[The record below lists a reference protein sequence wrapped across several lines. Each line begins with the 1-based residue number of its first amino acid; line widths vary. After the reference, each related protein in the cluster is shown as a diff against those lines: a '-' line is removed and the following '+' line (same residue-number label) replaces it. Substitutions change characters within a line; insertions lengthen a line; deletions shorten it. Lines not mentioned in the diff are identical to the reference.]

1 MKYKLKSIWI
11 RSMSWEYWPFALVY
25 GPIIPFYLWYSIRA
39 RSFFFF
45 SASNPTIQNG
55 GFLMESKY
63 AIDTIIPSKY
73 RPPSVFF
80 KPGVPFE
87 EIVLQINAQ
96 EFGLPLIVKPDI
108 GGKGVGVHKVDSII
122 ALKEVVSIFTVP
134 FIIQPFIELPNEIGL
149 FYINIPGSGKPFITG
164 IVEKQ
169 FLIITGDGKHTIL
182 ELLEMNPRY
191 LLQIPTLMKHY
202 RQDIHRILPDKVQE
216 LLVPFGNH
224 ARGSL
229 FIDRAELI
237 SPLLVSTFSKICNEI
252 DGFNFGRLDIRYK
265 TWEELERGE
274 NFSIIE
280 LNGAG
285 SEPTH
290 IYDPK
295 HSLLFAWKEII
306 RHWKLLW
313 MVSIANRKLMNLKF
327 MNLKTG
333 VKLLM
338 DTRKYDNECRRT
350 FN

>member
-1 MKYKLKSIWI
+1 
-11 RSMSWEYWPFALVY
+11 
-25 GPIIPFYLWYSIRA
+25 
-39 RSFFFF
+39 
-45 SASNPTIQNG
+45 
-55 GFLMESKY
+55 MESKY

-202 RQDIHRILPDKVQE
+202 GQDIHRILPDKVQE

-237 SPLLVSTFSKICNEI
+237 SPLLVNTFSKICNEI

-280 LNGAG
+280 LNSSKA
-285 SEPTH
+285 
-290 IYDPK
+290 
-295 HSLLFAWKEII
+295 
-306 RHWKLLW
+306 
-313 MVSIANRKLMNLKF
+313 
-327 MNLKTG
+327 
-333 VKLLM
+333 
-338 DTRKYDNECRRT
+338 
-350 FN
+350 